1 MDGENLSPR
10 APRGSLR
17 HEKPPD
23 GRFLIVIY
31 FADARFPVRCRPYNS
46 LPPLAKGVA
55 YKRLSEDRA
64 LTTATVVEQEP
75 VAQKAFKSRSPRQL
89 AWMRFKRN
97 RAGILAAAVAIFFVV
112 CAFGAPLICSMLGI
126 SPTVSYRDELNE
138 FGLPAGAHGGISL
151 SHPLGIEP
159 GAGRDV
165 LAMLLYGSRIS
176 FTLAIIASVSTIGL
190 GLLIGTLIGYYRG
203 WVDATIG
210 RFADFLL
217 AFPTTF
223 MIVALSLPMTQ
234 RIEALDIGLRDN
246 TARITVLILFF
257 TLFGWP
263 GFTRLIRSQ
272 VLSLRERD
280 FVMAA
285 KSMGASTRRIV
296 FKELLP
302 NLWSPVIVF
311 LSLALPGYLAAEAVF
326 SFLGVGVQ
334 APATTWGLVLADGI
348 SYWKEV
354 PGYLIIPS
362 VMLVIIVLALNVLGD
377 AIRDALDPKAD
388 RA

>member
-1 MDGENLSPR
+1 
-10 APRGSLR
+10 
-17 HEKPPD
+17 
-23 GRFLIVIY
+23 
-31 FADARFPVRCRPYNS
+31 
-46 LPPLAKGVA
+46 
-55 YKRLSEDRA
+55 
-64 LTTATVVEQEP
+64 
-75 VAQKAFKSRSPRQL
+75 
-89 AWMRFKRN
+89 MRFKRN
-97 RAGILAAAVAIFFVV
+97 KAGLLALGVTLFFIFS
-112 CAFGAPLICSMLGI
+112 AFAAPLICALFGV
-126 SPTVSYRDELNE
+126 SPKVSYRDELNE
-138 FGLPAGAHGGISL
+138 FGLPAGANGGISL
-151 SHPLGIEP
+151 AHPLGIEP

-165 LAMLLYGSRIS
+165 MAMLLYGSRIS

-190 GLLIGTLIGYYRG
+190 GLLIGTVIGYYRG
-203 WVDATIG
+203 LVDATVG
-210 RFADFLL
+210 RLADFLL

-246 TARITVLILFF
+246 NARIAVLILFF

-285 KSMGASTRRIV
+285 KSLGATTRRIV
-296 FKELLP
+296 LKELLP

-311 LSLALPGYLAAEAVF
+311 LSLSLPGYLAAEAVF

-334 APATTWGLVLADGI
+334 APATTWGLVLADGV

-354 PGYLIIPS
+354 PLYLLIPS
-362 VMLVIIVLALNVLGD
+362 GMLVIIVLALNVLGD
-377 AIRDALDPKAD
+377 AVRDALDPKGD